1 MILLLF
7 DKYRTILSEAK
18 NESFIF
24 KHGYVLK

>member
-24 KHGYVLK
+24 KH